1 MSFNRKMMLVL
12 FALLN
17 LGTNRTSA
25 QNLVLNPSFED
36 TLPCPTSVVYPF
48 IKAQYWI
55 QPTAGSSDFFSVD
68 TSCIYSGGGGVP
80 QNVFGWQ
87 NPHSGESYCGFSI
100 YNAPPN
106 QNSREYITGI
116 LSDSLIT
123 GNKYCISFWISAA
136 NNCKYQT
143 DDIGVY
149 FSSDTSSFTDYTM
162 NNVLNLIPQV
172 ENTQGNIL
180 SDTLNWTQVTGDFI
194 AQGGEKFITIGN
206 FKNDANTTLTILS
219 GAIYNFGYYYI
230 DDVSVIDCTVGINEL
245 ALSAKDVTLFPNPC
259 IDEITVEIANG
270 FSNILHYEITDV
282 MGKTICT
289 GVLKSSKEIINVSK
303 LNSGVYC
310 LNFSNVLNSVCKR
323 FIKL

>member
-1 MSFNRKMMLVL
+1 
-12 FALLN
+12 
-17 LGTNRTSA
+17 
-25 QNLVLNPSFED
+25 
-36 TLPCPTSVVYPF
+36 
-48 IKAQYWI
+48 
-55 QPTAGSSDFFSVD
+55 
-68 TSCIYSGGGGVP
+68 VP

-123 GNKYCISFWISAA
+123 GNKYCISFWISFA

-180 SDTLNWTQVTGDFI
+180 SDTLNWMQVTGDFM

-206 FKNDANTTLTILS
+206 FKNDTNTTLIVLPA
-219 GAIYNFGYYYI
+219 AIYNFGYYYI

-245 ALSAKDVTLFPNPC
+245 GLIANDITIFPNPC
-259 IDEITVEIANG
+259 KDEITVEIITHAYD
-270 FSNILHYEITDV
+270 FFRYEITDV
-282 MGKTICT
+282 FGKSIFT
-289 GVLKSSKEIINVSK
+289 GNISSGKETINVSSLK
-303 LNSGVYC
+303 EGVYFV
-310 LNFSNVLNSVCKR
+310 NVSNKHNTVMKK
-323 FIKL
+323 FIKLGSNLQ